1 MNERVK
7 SPTFDF
13 PFDPHRNHSPK
24 NNLLNSSSSQRSEG
38 NSKLDPD
45 SEEETRK

>member
-13 PFDPHRNHSPK
+13 PFDPHRNHSPATICSTRVPRK
-24 NNLLNSSSSQRSEG
+24 G
-38 NSKLDPD
+38 AK
-45 SEEETRK
+45 ETRS